1 MNYHGTNR
9 SSIVTEVDFF
19 KAIPDTET
27 PSDTLADGPL
37 AINWKTD
44 VAKGTVKGT
53 LSLARPDCW
62 AGVGLT
68 RNMATAS
75 MVGGDFIV
83 GERDGKTQV
92 AAVRG
97 YYPSPKGTANTG
109 NGFRLLCRNIV
120 MV

>member
-1 MNYHGTNR
+1 
-9 SSIVTEVDFF
+9 
-19 KAIPDTET
+19 
-27 PSDTLADGPL
+27 
-37 AINWKTD
+37 
-44 VAKGTVKGT
+44 
-53 LSLARPDCW
+53 
-62 AGVGLT
+62 
-68 RNMATAS
+68 MATAS

-109 NGFRLLCRNIV
+109 NSLGCNVVMLQCCNVV